1 MGHFPFSQLSAVFV
15 CHLLVL
21 IIAQR
26 KWPFSVLFEYYSS
39 FLFTALSGVWKEKTI
54 EVIWNLHLWEGTNN
68 FWEREGNS
76 SAEMHVYLALI
87 LALIRFRKEN
97 KVKKGN
103 DIIILQLVTW
113 ESICEERESDN
124 LVCFTY
130 LLSLSENIEIQ
141 RWMEQRRNSYNPSY
155 ALPARG
161 HKVDKRINR

>member
-1 MGHFPFSQLSAVFV
+1 
-15 CHLLVL
+15 
-21 IIAQR
+21 
-26 KWPFSVLFEYYSS
+26 
-39 FLFTALSGVWKEKTI
+39 
-54 EVIWNLHLWEGTNN
+54 
-68 FWEREGNS
+68 
-76 SAEMHVYLALI
+76 MHVYLALI

-141 RWMEQRRNSYNPSY
+141 R
-155 ALPARG
+155 
-161 HKVDKRINR
+161 